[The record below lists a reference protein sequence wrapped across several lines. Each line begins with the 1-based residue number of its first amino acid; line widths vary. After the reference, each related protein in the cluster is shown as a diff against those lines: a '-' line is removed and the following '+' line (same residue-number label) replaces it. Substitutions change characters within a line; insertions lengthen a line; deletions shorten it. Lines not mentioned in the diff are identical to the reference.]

1 MIAFP
6 RFTLS
11 TLALLLCVTPTV
23 QADTLTQVSQIQNVT
38 VHPGVATVTRTLA
51 LQLPAGEHTLL
62 IPELPAGM
70 DEASLQLSGVG
81 AGLQIGTLEIRH
93 IQAQELVQPEAQRLQ
108 LQQQALQ
115 DQLANLLAEGAALT
129 TQETFLQA
137 LAQAPGKPQERGS
150 APLAASEWQT
160 GVAALGEGMRTLG
173 LARVKLAQQQRA
185 LQTELS
191 KVERELQRL
200 QSQDKESRTVAV
212 SLHSSGGNARLTLG
226 YQIAGAGWQPV
237 YEAQLNTR
245 DSQLLLTRA
254 ALVQQ
259 VTGENWQ
266 GVRLRLAT
274 SRPLQTSQAPDPQ
287 SWWIDLHDE
296 SRDLQQA
303 ALASG
308 APSRKMAEMEV
319 MADMAAPAPAPQ
331 EAAQLT
337 LATLD
342 AGEFIAEY
350 QIAGTVSLASSQ
362 DQQRVVLG
370 QQPLAV
376 TQRLQALPRLDPHA
390 YLYADVKNS
399 LDAPWLAGEWRLSRD
414 GAFIGSRQQSEVAV
428 GEQLSLAFG
437 VDDAVKVSATTLQE
451 EQGEQG
457 MLNKEQTLTRRWHYQ
472 FISGHK
478 QAMPL
483 TVLDVW
489 PVARNELIK
498 VTPLE
503 QSPTPSR
510 QKVDEKPGVLAWD
523 LQLPAGGKVQLEP
536 GYRISYPYQHKL
548 EGL

>member
-108 LQQQALQ
+108 LQQQQLQ

-472 FISGHK
+472 FVSGHK

-503 QSPTPSR
+503 QSPAPSR

-536 GYRISYPYQHKL
+536 GYRISYPYQRKL

>member
-108 LQQQALQ
+108 LQQQQLQ

-472 FISGHK
+472 FVSGHK

-503 QSPTPSR
+503 QSPAPSR

-523 LQLPAGGKVQLEP
+523 LQLPAGGKVQMEP
-536 GYRISYPYQHKL
+536 GYRISYPYQRKL

>member
-6 RFTLS
+6 RFTLR

-536 GYRISYPYQHKL
+536 GYRISYPYQRKL

>member
-390 YLYADVKNS
+390 SLYADVKNS
-399 LDAPWLAGEWRLSRD
+399 LDTPWLAGEWRLSRD

-478 QAMPL
+478 RAMPL

-536 GYRISYPYQHKL
+536 GYRISYPYQRKL

>member
-108 LQQQALQ
+108 LQQQQLQ

-503 QSPTPSR
+503 QSPAPSR

-536 GYRISYPYQHKL
+536 GYRISYPYQRKL

>member
-536 GYRISYPYQHKL
+536 GYRISYPYQRKL

>member
-108 LQQQALQ
+108 LQQQQLQ

-478 QAMPL
+478 RAMPL

-536 GYRISYPYQHKL
+536 GYRISYPYQRKL

>member
-108 LQQQALQ
+108 AQQQQLQ

-150 APLAASEWQT
+150 TPLAASEWQT

-472 FISGHK
+472 FVSGHK

-503 QSPTPSR
+503 QSPAPSR

-523 LQLPAGGKVQLEP
+523 LQLPAGGKVQMEP
-536 GYRISYPYQHKL
+536 GYRISYPYQRKL

>member
-108 LQQQALQ
+108 LQQQQLQ

-370 QQPLAV
+370 QQPLSV

-478 QAMPL
+478 RAMPL

-489 PVARNELIK
+489 PVAHNELIK

-536 GYRISYPYQHKL
+536 GYRISYPYQRKL

>member
-108 LQQQALQ
+108 LQQQQLQ

-503 QSPTPSR
+503 QSPAPSR

-523 LQLPAGGKVQLEP
+523 LQLPAGGKVQMEP
-536 GYRISYPYQHKL
+536 GYRISYPYQRKL

>member
-478 QAMPL
+478 RAMPL

-536 GYRISYPYQHKL
+536 GYRISYPYQRKL